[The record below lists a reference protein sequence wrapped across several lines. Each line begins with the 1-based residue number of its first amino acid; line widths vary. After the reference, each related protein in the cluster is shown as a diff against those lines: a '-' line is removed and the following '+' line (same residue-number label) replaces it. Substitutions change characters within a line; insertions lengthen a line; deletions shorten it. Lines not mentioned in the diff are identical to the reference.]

1 MKNSR
6 TPRMPATKLP
16 NLRKK
21 IAKNKVAA
29 KQTKKK

>member
-6 TPRMPATKLP
+6 TARMPATKFP
-16 NLRKK
+16 KLRKK
-21 IAKNKVAA
+21 LAQNKVAA